1 MPYFFDTNVIR
12 YLSTGLAGQNL
23 PKDQKSRVVVSA
35 VSAIEVVSQIALSPQ
50 EALDAV
56 HTFENWLD
64 TDQAILLDWSET
76 FVGQHVFGI
85 PPKESIFDLLRQVLN
100 VCYRT
105 SKPDARLVRDATRL
119 RDFNEHAKQPKA
131 QLFEQAV
138 KALRQRALS
147 QDDLRAALPRDIVVS
162 MRAKYD
168 QQSKG
173 GVTDSQI
180 EAALS
185 AYIEY
190 HTDLTARAVNNWKF
204 NFFSR
209 EHLNALFDAEQLAY
223 LVDPSL
229 TFITADRDFRCVS
242 QSAQQTRIR
251 IVEANDLRDPARVLG
266 LLTRELKLSALP
278 PAAER
283 VISNEEIARHAY
295 YHWERRGRPFGSPD
309 VDWYWAIEDLKR
321 V

>member
-12 YLSTGLAGQNL
+12 YLSAGLAGQNL

-56 HTFENWLD
+56 NTFENWLD
-64 TDQAILLDWSET
+64 TDKAILLDWSET
-76 FVGQHVFGI
+76 FVGEHVFGI
-85 PPKESIFDLLRQVLN
+85 PPKESVFDLLRQVLN
-100 VCYRT
+100 VCYRA
-105 SKPDARLVRDATRL
+105 SKPDARLVCDATRL
-119 RDFNEHAKQPKA
+119 RDFNEHAKQQKA

-147 QDDLRAALPRDIVVS
+147 QDELRAALPRDIVVS
-162 MRAKYD
+162 MRAKYG
-168 QQSKG
+168 QQSNG
-173 GVTDSQI
+173 AVTDAQI
-180 EAALS
+180 ETALS

-190 HTDLTARAVNNWKF
+190 HTDLTARAVNNRKF

-209 EHLNALFDAEQLAY
+209 DHLNALFDAEQLAY

-229 TFITADRDFRCVS
+229 TFITADRDFRCVG
-242 QSAQQTRIR
+242 QSAQRTRIR

-266 LLTRELKLSALP
+266 LLAREFKLSALP

-283 VISNEEIARHAY
+283 VISHEEIALHAY